1 MHHGDLTC
9 INVWWAFA
17 RNRAARPPKLREK
30 NQTACP
36 ARLYTLGQSATRHR
50 HNQPVLISLRSC
62 EQDGSYVV
70 FRSVDWV
77 VQRLINDRWTS
88 AASAFLVILIASQIW
103 VPAVTAHDWYPVECC
118 RGKDCAEVEHASY
131 AQGPG
136 AGNDLP
142 ILTVTTQHGTA
153 LV

>member
-1 MHHGDLTC
+1 
-9 INVWWAFA
+9 V
-17 RNRAARPPKLREK
+17 
-30 NQTACP
+30 
-36 ARLYTLGQSATRHR
+36 Y
-50 HNQPVLISLRSC
+50 
-62 EQDGSYVV
+62 
-70 FRSVDWV
+70 RSVDWV

-103 VPAVTAHDWYPVECC
+103 VPEVTAHDWYPVECC
-118 RGKDCAEVEHASY
+118 RGKDCAEVEHATY

-153 LV
+153 LVPPNFPRRESMDGKMHACMGPGQGSNMRLICLFVPPPS